1 MNKYAFIVF
10 LTLLF
15 ILLTIIII
23 YAIIMRFFEIGF
35 DPLINDLPVIVPKK
49 LNNTKSRIIPKII
62 YICNKNIKDIPKQLI
77 DKWKQLNPDYKIELF
92 GDAECANFIE
102 NNFGL
107 THRQN
112 FEKIPD
118 GPIKADYWRTCI
130 LYVKG
135 GVYVD
140 VDIVPMQSI
149 DYIIKENNI
158 SNPTL
163 VIPGSGVFWKTV
175 NPCFIAVTPENPIF
189 EDCLYL
195 YDYLF
200 THKNYFYW
208 QFSIVV
214 VLTRVLNAYFKVRN
228 VSKTYLSS
236 NHQIKVL
243 KEIYTNLGGIPSL
256 CTSATCSNDYI
267 INQKKEKLL
276 KTRAD
281 NYDRFKHQFISLMKM
296 KKMSS

>member
-1 MNKYAFIVF
+1 MNKYAFIVL
-10 LTLLF
+10 LTVLF
-15 ILLTIIII
+15 ILFAIIII

-62 YICNKNIKDIPKQLI
+62 YICNKNIQDIPTQLI

-92 GDAECANFIE
+92 GDAECGSFIE

-107 THRQN
+107 AHRQN
-112 FEKIPD
+112 FDKIPD
-118 GPIKADYWRTCI
+118 GPIKADFWRTCI

-140 VDIVPMQSI
+140 VDIVPLQSI

-189 EDCLYL
+189 CI
-195 YDYLF
+195 F
-200 THKNYFYW
+200 
-208 QFSIVV
+208 
-214 VLTRVLNAYFKVRN
+214 
-228 VSKTYLSS
+228 
-236 NHQIKVL
+236 
-243 KEIYTNLGGIPSL
+243 
-256 CTSATCSNDYI
+256 
-267 INQKKEKLL
+267 
-276 KTRAD
+276 
-281 NYDRFKHQFISLMKM
+281 
-296 KKMSS
+296 